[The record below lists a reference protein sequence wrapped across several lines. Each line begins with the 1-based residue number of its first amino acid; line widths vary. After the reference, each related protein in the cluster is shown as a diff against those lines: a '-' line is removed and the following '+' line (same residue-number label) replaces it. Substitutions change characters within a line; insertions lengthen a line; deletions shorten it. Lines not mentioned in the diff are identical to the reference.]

1 MIDRISKRRI
11 IDRCWLETQTVP
23 PDTEDIIIGERDS
36 LADMIDDRAG
46 ASISTVNDRSRLPGA
61 PIPLGKGLSMLTS
74 TW

>member
-1 MIDRISKRRI
+1 M
-11 IDRCWLETQTVP
+11 P

-46 ASISTVNDRSRLPGA
+46 GLDLDGKRSIQTAGRAN
-61 PIPLGKGLSMLTS
+61 PLGKGLSMLTS